1 MDSDWFATLV
11 IILSVLLALFLIL
24 SIALVIKLI
33 QIANTAKRITE
44 QAEAVA
50 ERAEHITAFFENSA
64 GPVALFKLIGNIT
77 ESFFKKARNKK
88 EK

>member
-1 MDSDWFATLV
+1 MDSNWFVALV
-11 IILSVLLALFLIL
+11 VILGTMLGLFLVL
-24 SIALVIKLI
+24 SIVLIVKLI

-50 ERAEHITAFFENSA
+50 ERAEHISAFFEKSA
-64 GPVALFKLIGNIT
+64 APVALFKLMTNIG
-77 ESFFKKARNKK
+77 ESFYKKARKAK